1 MDSNILSKKLDAIDG
16 KDYGSYQALKGS
28 YNFEYYKLIFEQIP
42 KDPYAPPHTGIYRI
56 QINRS
61 NPKIISAEINT
72 KTREIAFR
80 DYLARIFYKTSQKYC
95 AGRRGTGYS
104 GIITINEPG
113 QAILERSC
121 VVVDENLIE
130 LRCFLGMP
138 ASGRMID
145 AGTAKQMILVELPQI
160 LNDTLLTANIDQKR
174 LIKHLDLVDDT
185 EYLRNQLTNL
195 GLVAFIPNQA
205 ILPRKSGSSKQPLDS
220 KSALPFIS
228 PKNLEVEIKLPYYGN
243 ITGMGI
249 TAGVTLIAGGGYH
262 GKSTLLDAIAY
273 GIYNHIP
280 EDGREYCVSLAES
293 VKIRAYSGRYIK
305 KTDISSFINNLP
317 FAKDTTGFSTDN
329 ASGSTS
335 QAAGIMEALEAGAKV
350 LLMDE
355 DTCATNFM
363 IRDQK
368 MQQLVRKED
377 EPITTFIDRVRQ
389 LYSDIGVSTILV
401 LGGIGDY
408 FEVADHVI
416 QMNKYQPIDVT
427 QQALKIAGSS
437 SVRRLVEHSGQSL
450 KITKR
455 IPLADSI
462 NPENQYGK
470 IGIYARETYRINFG
484 GQDIDLTDLEQLVE
498 LSQTRAIGFAINYAK
513 KYMDKS
519 TTLRDVINKVTD
531 DIAEHGLDI
540 IDKRISPNFASF
552 RPFELAFA
560 LNRLRGFDVIQIP
573 PNDINNST
581 LISQI

>member
-160 LNDTLLTANIDQKR
+160 LNDTLLAANIDQEK

>member
-1 MDSNILSKKLDAIDG
+1 MDSNILSKQLDAIDG
-16 KDYGSYQALKGS
+16 KDYGSYQVLKRS
-28 YNFEYYKLIFEQIP
+28 YKFEYYNLIFEQIP

-61 NPKIISAEINT
+61 NPKIVSAEINT

-80 DYLARIFYKTSQKYC
+80 DYLARIFYKASQKYC

-113 QAILERSC
+113 QVILERSC
-121 VVVDENLIE
+121 VVVDDNLIE

-138 ASGRMID
+138 ASGRLID

-160 LNDTLLTANIDQKR
+160 LNDTLLAANIDQKR
-174 LIKHLDLVDDT
+174 LNNHLDLTDDT
-185 EYLRNQLTNL
+185 EYLRNQLANL

-205 ILPRKSGSSKQPLDS
+205 ILPRKSGSSDQPLDS
-220 KSALPFIS
+220 TSALPFIS
-228 PKNLEVEIKLPYYGN
+228 PNNLEVEIKLPHYGN

-249 TAGVTLIAGGGYH
+249 PAGVTLIAGGGYH

-293 VKIRAYSGRYIK
+293 VKIRTYSGRYIK

-317 FAKDTTGFSTDN
+317 LAKDTTGFSTDN

-368 MQQLVRKED
+368 MQQLVRKDD

-389 LYSDIGVSTILV
+389 LYSNIGVSTILV

-416 QMNKYQPIDVT
+416 QMNKYEPIDVT
-427 QQALKIAGSS
+427 RQALKIAGSS
-437 SVRRLVEHSGQSL
+437 QVKRQVEHSGQSL
-450 KITKR
+450 KITNR

-519 TTLRDVINKVTD
+519 ATLRDIIKKVTD

-540 IDKRISPNFASF
+540 IDKKISPNFASF

-560 LNRLRGFDVIQIP
+560 LNRLRGFDVIQAP
-573 PNDINNST
+573 
-581 LISQI
+581 QRA

>member
-1 MDSNILSKKLDAIDG
+1 MFEWIA
-16 KDYGSYQALKGS
+16 QALKGS

-80 DYLARIFYKTSQKYC
+80 DYLARIFYKTSKKYC

-121 VVVDENLIE
+121 VVVDEILIE

-160 LNDTLLTANIDQKR
+160 LNDTLLAANIDQEK
-174 LIKHLDLVDDT
+174 LIKHLDLADDT

-205 ILPRKSGSSKQPLDS
+205 ILPRKSGSSTQPLDS

-249 TAGVTLIAGGGYH
+249 PAGVTLIAGGGYH

-305 KTDISSFINNLP
+305 KTDISPFINNLP

-368 MQQLVRKED
+368 MQQLVLKED

-519 TTLRDVINKVTD
+519 TILRDVIKKVTD
-531 DIAEHGLDI
+531 DITEHGLDI
-540 IDKRISPNFASF
+540 IDKKISPNFASF

-560 LNRLRGFDVIQIP
+560 LNRLRGFDV
-573 PNDINNST
+573 
-581 LISQI
+581 L

>member
-1 MDSNILSKKLDAIDG
+1 MDSNILSKKLNAIDG

-160 LNDTLLTANIDQKR
+160 LNDTLLAANIDQEK

-389 LYSDIGVSTILV
+389 IYSDIGVSTILV